1 MSCNRLK
8 LDWTLNTSDERASFI
23 NEYTTSLAFTP
34 NEEELEMMGN
44 YILWGRDPD
53 GQNSEQKG
61 FVQLERRNSTW
72 STTQSTNVG
81 SLDELL
87 ETPTFNESE
96 LRQPNSPVY
105 KTPKQNFSREEALH
119 RAPPHILPVLL
130 DLFRRIDTLD
140 LQINFYELDHG
151 KRKNP
156 PRDSLLNVFTPD
168 ELDALKARTKKWNQR
183 TYLKR
188 RHLLVELR
196 REQYTYR
203 DFYAE
208 PISLHPAPPN
218 WDLEELT
225 LDSEIPIFPLGL
237 HKDSPLFLPFSQL
250 CQNSQDLQF
259 RKSIEQLKLP
269 SYTSNFSIDFRDPEQ
284 IYILITQYDELRDT
298 AAALMINH
306 VDSPIPN
313 LLKTLEYYISNTIL
327 SDSQRDIL
335 SMKRAG
341 QKNNDIVAHI
351 NSTYNKTYTAN
362 YISTIY
368 HKKILPAIANA
379 ATYHEKLYYALND
392 PLNFKRCSTC
402 GTYYLRSEDNFVRK
416 TRARDGFANRCKL
429 CDKLA
434 RASAKK

>member
-8 LDWTLNTSDERASFI
+8 LDWTLNTSDERATFI
-23 NEYTTSLAFTP
+23 NEYTAQLTFSP
-34 NEEELEMMGN
+34 NEEECEMMGN

-72 STTQSTNVG
+72 STTQSNVG

-96 LRQPNSPVY
+96 LRQPNAPVY

-119 RAPPHILPVLL
+119 RAPPHIYDVLT
-130 DLFRRIDTLD
+130 DLFHRIDTLD

-156 PRDSLLNVFTPD
+156 PRDSLLNAFTPD
-168 ELDALKARTKKWNQR
+168 ELESLKARTKKWNQR

-208 PISLHPAPPN
+208 PIALHPAPPN
-218 WDLEELT
+218 WDLENLT
-225 LDSEIPIFPLGL
+225 LETEIPVYPLGL
-237 HKDSPLFLPFSQL
+237 HNSSPLFLSFTQL
-250 CQNSQDLQF
+250 CNNSQDPKF
-259 RKSIEQLKLP
+259 RTEIDSLNLP
-269 SYTSNFSIDFRDPEQ
+269 YQASDLCVDFRDPEQ
-284 IYILITQYDELRDT
+284 IYVILTLTEEIED
-298 AAALMINH
+298 AAAATQANH
-306 VDSPIPN
+306 SSS
-313 LLKTLEYYISNTIL
+313 LLPQLLATLEYYIENANL
-327 SDSQRDIL
+327 SPIQRDIL
-335 SMKRAG
+335 QFKRNS
-341 QKNNDIVAHI
+341 QKNTDIANYI

-368 HKKILPAIANA
+368 RKKILPTIADA
-379 ATYHEKLYYALND
+379 ATYHEKLYFALDD
-392 PLNFKRCSTC
+392 PSNFKKCSTC
-402 GTYYLRSEDNFVRK
+402 GLYFLRSEDNFVHK
-416 TRARDGFANRCKL
+416 SRAKDGFANRCKF

-434 RASAKK
+434 RASAKH

>member
-8 LDWTLNTSDERASFI
+8 LDWTLNTSDERAAFI
-23 NEYTTSLAFTP
+23 NQYTTSLTFTP

-44 YILWGRDPD
+44 YILWGRDLD
-53 GQNSEQKG
+53 GQNAEQKG
-61 FVQLERRNSTW
+61 LVQLERRNTTW
-72 STTQSTNVG
+72 TANQNVG

-119 RAPPHILPVLL
+119 RAPPHIYDVLT

-140 LQINFYELDHG
+140 VQINFYELEHG

-156 PRDSLLNVFTPD
+156 PRDSLLNAFTTD
-168 ELDALKARTKKWNQR
+168 ELESLKARTKKWNQR

-208 PISLHPAPPN
+208 PITLHPAPPN
-218 WDLEELT
+218 WDLENLT
-225 LDSEIPIFPLGL
+225 LDAEIPVYPLGL
-237 HKDSPLFLPFSQL
+237 HNTSPLFFPFSQI
-250 CQNSQDLQF
+250 CAQSQSPTF
-259 RKSIEQLKLP
+259 RTQIDALNIPYNK
-269 SYTSNFSIDFRDPEQ
+269 SNFSIDFRDPEQ
-284 IYILITQYDELRDT
+284 IYILLTQYDDLSDT
-298 AAALMINH
+298 AAALNENH
-306 VDSPIPN
+306 TPTLIPQ
-313 LLKTLEYYISNTIL
+313 LLTTLEYYISNATL
-327 SDSQRDIL
+327 SPLQRDIL
-335 SMKRAG
+335 SLKRSSS
-341 QKNNDIVAHI
+341 KNLDIVNYI

-368 HKKILPAIANA
+368 RKKILPTIAEA
-379 ATYHEKLYYALND
+379 ALYHEKLYYALND
-392 PLNFKRCSTC
+392 PSNFKQCSTC
-402 GTYYLRSEDNFVRK
+402 KTYYLRSEDNFVRK
-416 TRARDGFANRCKL
+416 SRARDGFANRCKS
-429 CDKLA
+429 CDKIE
-434 RASAKK
+434 RQKSKR